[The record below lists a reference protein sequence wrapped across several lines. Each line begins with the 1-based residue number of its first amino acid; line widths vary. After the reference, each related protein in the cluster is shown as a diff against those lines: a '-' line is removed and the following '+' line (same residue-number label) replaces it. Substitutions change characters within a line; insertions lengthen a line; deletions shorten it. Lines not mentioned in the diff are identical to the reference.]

1 MIYIYIYIIYIYN
14 ILQFIYACIN
24 NMHCIY
30 ASIYRYI
37 HACIISILQFTK
49 SL

>member
-1 MIYIYIYIIYIYN
+1 MIYNDIHIYNLYIYIIYYN
-14 ILQFIYACIN
+14 LYMHVFIICI
-24 NMHCIY
+24 
-30 ASIYRYI
+30 AYRYI